1 MTRPARGLDSVF
13 LSLESATNLYHVGA
27 VTVLDPTTAPPGTP
41 DPYDALRRVI
51 EERLHLLGPFRRR
64 LAGAPLGL
72 DHPYWVDNTDI
83 DLGFHLR
90 RGHLPRPGGAAELAG
105 YAADVLSRPL
115 DRTRPLWEMHVVEG
129 LDGGLVAGV
138 TKIHHSV
145 IDGVAGVEL
154 TANLMDLTP
163 QTAPASPPPEEPPA
177 DPWPSAVALAGDGL
191 RRLTGLGVRAT
202 AAALDV
208 AGAAARI
215 RVRNRQPG
223 STAPPAPFTAPRT
236 PLGVRLGTRRAV
248 GLGRVER
255 AKVDQVRARTGA
267 SVNDVI
273 LFLAATVLRDYLTQR
288 GELPDQ
294 PLVAFVPVS
303 VRAAHDTLDTGVNKL
318 SAMFV
323 SLATTV
329 EDPRARLA
337 AIRDSVRNA
346 KEQDRILGSA
356 LVERATDLLPPA
368 LVTATAQLARRTG
381 LMTRRPPFNVV
392 VSSFAGPPVPLY
404 CAGARMLAYHPF
416 GPVIDG
422 ASLNITAM
430 SYLDHIA
437 FGLLADGD
445 AAPDVDALAHRL
457 PEALTQLAKQTDS

>member
-1 MTRPARGLDSVF
+1 MTRPSRGLESVF
-13 LSLESATNLYHVGA
+13 LSLESATNLFHVGA

-41 DPYDALRRVI
+41 DPYDALWRVI

-64 LAGAPLGL
+64 LAGVPLGL
-72 DHPYWVDNTDI
+72 DHPRWVESPDI

-90 RGHLPRPGGAAELAG
+90 RGHLPQPGGAAELAT

-115 DRTRPLWEMHVVEG
+115 DRTRPLWEMHVVGG
-129 LDGGLVAGV
+129 LEGGLVAGV
-138 TKIHHSV
+138 SKIHHSV

-163 QTAPASPPPEEPPA
+163 QTAPASPPDETPTE
-177 DPWPSAVALAGDGL
+177 PWPSAVALAGEGL

-202 AAALDV
+202 TAGIDV

-236 PLGVRLGTRRAV
+236 PIGVRLGSRRAV
-248 GLGRVER
+248 GLGRVDR
-255 AKVDQVRARTGA
+255 AEVDQVRATTGA

-273 LFLAATVLRDYLTQR
+273 LFLAATVLRDYLAQR
-288 GELPDQ
+288 SALPDK

-303 VRAAHDTLDTGVNKL
+303 VRDSHDTLDTGVDKL

-323 SLATTV
+323 SLATTID
-329 EDPRARLA
+329 DPRARLA
-337 AIRDSVRNA
+337 AIRESVRNA
-346 KEQDRILGSA
+346 KEQDGVLGPA
-356 LVERATDLLPPA
+356 LMERATDLIPPA
-368 LVTATAQLARRTG
+368 LMSATARLARRAG
-381 LMTRRPPFNVV
+381 LMTRRPLFNVV
-392 VSSFAGPPVPLY
+392 VSSFAGSPAPLY
-404 CAGARMLAYHPF
+404 CAGGRMLAYHPF

-422 ASLNITAM
+422 AGLNITAM
-430 SYLDHIA
+430 SYIDHIG

-445 AAPDVDALAHRL
+445 AAIDVAALAHGL
-457 PEALTQLAKQTDS
+457 PEALSELAKETGG